1 MEKVIIIGCPGSG
14 KSTFAQKLHKI
25 IAIPLYHLDMM
36 YWNSDKTTVSREVFL
51 SRLVKV
57 LQKDSWIIDG
67 NYLSTMEMRLS
78 ACDTVIFLD
87 IDTKTCLE
95 GIKER
100 RGKARADM
108 PWVESEEDEEFT
120 AFIRSFTQETRPQI
134 MNLLSKYPEKQIIIL
149 KDRASADDFL
159 ENLQKQL

>member
-25 IAIPLYHLDMM
+25 TGIPLFHLDMM

-51 SRLVKV
+51 SRLGDV

-78 ACDTVIFLD
+78 ACDRVIFLD

-95 GIKER
+95 GIKQR
-100 RGKARADM
+100 MGKARADM
-108 PWVESEEDEEFT
+108 PWIETEEDGEFT
-120 AFIRSFTQETRPQI
+120 EFIQNFNRDTRPQI
-134 MNLLSKYPEKQIIIL
+134 MELLSKYPEKEVIIL
-149 KDRASADDFL
+149 KDRDSFSDFL
-159 ENLQKQL
+159 ENLQK